1 MWHPDEQLLHNRM
14 NKSLSYLE
22 VMLDLGWIHASVALT
37 MMVWFLSDLFRGRCH
52 LLLHRAAFI
61 AGVRVIRND
70 LFWTHRSAFVELPPT
85 DSHSRSQS
93 TQRRPD
99 SCSTSKLYNSWENCC
114 GQFWEVVF
122 IAPDGIFWGSWD
134 TWGMRINYTCHAFW
148 VLFAAFLSTPSIVI
162 WIYLLFG

>member
-1 MWHPDEQLLHNRM
+1 MTRSLRDGLISLMKMWHPDASQSNEQVFELPGGHVGPQM
-14 NKSLSYLE
+14 NPCFCSSHYDG
-22 VMLDLGWIHASVALT
+22 VISVWPLPWQ
-37 MMVWFLSDLFRGRCH
+37 VP

-85 DSHSRSQS
+85 DSHSRSES

-99 SCSTSKLYNSWENCC
+99 SRSTSKLYNSWETC

-122 IAPDGIFWGSWD
+122 IAPMG
-134 TWGMRINYTCHAFW
+134 Y
-148 VLFAAFLSTPSIVI
+148 
-162 WIYLLFG
+162 FGDPEILEVWE

>member
-1 MWHPDEQLLHNRM
+1 M
-14 NKSLSYLE
+14 NPCFCSSHYDG
-22 VMLDLGWIHASVALT
+22 VISVWPLPWQ
-37 MMVWFLSDLFRGRCH
+37 VP

-70 LFWTHRSAFVELPPT
+70 LFWTHRSAFVGLPPT
-85 DSHSRSQS
+85 DSHSRSES

-99 SCSTSKLYNSWENCC
+99 SCSTSKLYNSWETCR

-134 TWGMRINYTCHAFW
+134 TWGMRINHTCHAFW
-148 VLFAAFLSTPSIVI
+148 VLFTAFLSTPSIVI
-162 WIYLLFG
+162 WIYLLFGWKYMWLCMWLHVCRCACVHVCECE